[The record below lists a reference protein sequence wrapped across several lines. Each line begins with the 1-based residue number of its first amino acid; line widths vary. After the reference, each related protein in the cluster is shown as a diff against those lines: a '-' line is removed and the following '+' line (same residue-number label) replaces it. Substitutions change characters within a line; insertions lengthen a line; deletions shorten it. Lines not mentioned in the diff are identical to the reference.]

1 MTEPEQQEIDAWFD
15 AVQKDQPT
23 GTIAALIYVRDGQ
36 VYLGRGDVSLECKEF
51 PAANASLD
59 AALGDLETAA
69 DLIYAACEEAIESVR
84 SRSNAENPA

>member
-1 MTEPEQQEIDAWFD
+1 MTEKEQAEIDRWFD

-51 PAANASLD
+51 PAAGASLE
-59 AALGDLETAA
+59 AAIGDLETAA
-69 DLIYAACEEAIESVR
+69 DLIYAAFEEAIESVR